1 MGGRL
6 VPCIIKDAMT
16 TLYIVPAEGEA
27 FEHELQGDSLVI
39 GRSSRCDLA
48 VADRCLSRQH
58 VRIFRSGS
66 EWLVEDMGS
75 RNGTRVNGSMIS
87 GPTPIAPGD
96 VIDASMSRIA
106 FGGSGG
112 KQPQRISHAES
123 HTIYRDASEIIS
135 ESERE
140 FARPA
145 ESGIEDL
152 RQAADQLKVLYDVH
166 HTLDE
171 ATTAEELLDHVLERV
186 FVHLRPQHG
195 AIFLKHEDDVVIAT
209 SRSQVAGT
217 DEFPESKSLASE
229 VIGKGLAAV
238 VHDTTTDDRFA
249 AAESLLDAGV
259 RTLVAAPLLTPEGAI
274 GMIVLSSTLATR
286 LFGAS
291 DMELLTVVA
300 SATGLRL
307 RNLALAEEAAERKRF
322 EQEVALARRIQVAL
336 LPAENPE
343 VPGLEIHGGNIPSRG
358 VSGDYYQ
365 VVERPDTN
373 EVAVIIADVS
383 GKGIGASLLT
393 AYVDALVN
401 AYLGEN
407 LEPAEIFNRVSP
419 QMNAKTPVESFATAF
434 LGIFSLDTGTLR
446 YASAGHDPTLLVRA
460 EGDVELLMPTGMPL
474 GLMPEA
480 VYSSSETSLAVG
492 DSLVLYT
499 DGITEAANPIQEE
512 FGRERLVEVCEK
524 HRSES
529 PKNLATSIEKVVDA
543 FVDGVPYHDDRT
555 LVILRRS

>member
-1 MGGRL
+1 
-6 VPCIIKDAMT
+6 MT
-16 TLYIVPAEGEA
+16 TLYIVPAEGEH
-27 FEHELQGDSLVI
+27 FEYALEVDSLVI

-48 VADRCLSRQH
+48 VSDRCLSRQH
-58 VRIFRSGS
+58 IRIYRADDG
-66 EWLVEDMGS
+66 WLIEDLGS
-75 RNGTRVNGSMIS
+75 RNGTRVNGEMIS
-87 GPTPIAPGD
+87 GPTSIFPGD
-96 VIDASMSRIA
+96 VIDASMSRIT

-112 KQPQRISHAES
+112 AQPQQASHTES
-123 HTIYRDASEIIS
+123 HTIFRAASEIIS

-145 ESGIEDL
+145 DSGTEEL

-166 HTLDE
+166 HALDQ

-195 AIFLKHEDDVVIAT
+195 AIFLKDEDNLVRAT

-217 DEFPESKSLASE
+217 DEFPESTSLASE

-238 VHDTTTDDRFA
+238 VHDTSTDDRFA

-307 RNLALAEEAAERKRF
+307 RNLALAEEAAERRRF
-322 EQEVALARRIQVAL
+322 EQEVTLARRIQVAL
-336 LPAENPE
+336 LPAETPQ
-343 VPGLEIHGGNIPSRG
+343 VAGLEVHGGNIPSRG

-365 VVERPDTN
+365 IVDRPDTN
-373 EVAVIIADVS
+373 EVAIIIADVS

-434 LGIFSLDTGTLR
+434 LGIFSVETGALR
-446 YASAGHDPTLLVRA
+446 YASAGHDPTLLVRSA
-460 EGDVELLMPTGMPL
+460 GDVELLMPTGMPL

-480 VYSSSETSLAVG
+480 VYSSSETSLEVG

-499 DGITEAANPIQEE
+499 DGITEAANPEQEE
-512 FGRERLVEVCEK
+512 FGRERLVEVCEN
-524 HRSES
+524 HRSEP
-529 PKNLATSIEKVVDA
+529 PKDLAISIEKVVDA

-555 LVILRRS
+555 LVILRRV

>member
-1 MGGRL
+1 
-6 VPCIIKDAMT
+6 MT
-16 TLYIVPAEGEA
+16 KLHIVPAEGEP
-27 FEHELQGDSLVI
+27 FPYEFDVESLVI

-58 VRIFRSGS
+58 IRIFKSDD

-75 RNGTRVNGSMIS
+75 RNGTRVNGEMIS
-87 GPTPIAPGD
+87 GPTPISPGD
-96 VIDASMSRIA
+96 VIDASMSRIT
-106 FGGSGG
+106 FGGSTGD
-112 KQPQRISHAES
+112 QPQQSSRSGTQ
-123 HTIYRDASEIIS
+123 TIFRAASEIIS
-135 ESERE
+135 ETERE

-145 ESGIEDL
+145 DSGTEEL
-152 RQAADQLKVLYDVH
+152 RQAAAQLKVLYDVH
-166 HTLDE
+166 HALDQ

-195 AIFLKHEDDVVIAT
+195 AIFLKDEDNLVRAS
-209 SRSQVAGT
+209 SRSLVTGT
-217 DEFPESKSLASE
+217 DEFPESTSLASE
-229 VIGKGLAAV
+229 VIGKGLAALV
-238 VHDTTTDDRFA
+238 QDTSTDVRFDR
-249 AAESLLDAGV
+249 AESLIDAGV

-274 GMIVLSSTLATR
+274 GMIVLSSTLAAR
-286 LFGAS
+286 IFGES

-322 EQEVALARRIQVAL
+322 EQEVTLARRIQVAL
-336 LPAENPE
+336 LPAETPQIA
-343 VPGLEIHGGNIPSRG
+343 GLEVHGGNIPSRG

-365 VVERPDTN
+365 VVERPDTK
-373 EVAVIIADVS
+373 EVALIIADVS
-383 GKGIGASLLT
+383 GKGIGAALLT

-407 LEPAEIFNRVSP
+407 LEPAAIFNRISP

-434 LGIFSLDTGTLR
+434 LGIFSVDTGALR
-446 YASAGHDPTLLVRA
+446 YASAGHDPTLLIRSDD
-460 EGDVELLMPTGMPL
+460 DVELLMPTGMPL

-480 VYSSSETSLAVG
+480 VYSSSETSLEVG

-499 DGITEAANPIQEE
+499 DGITEAANPEQEE
-512 FGRERLVEVCEK
+512 FGRERLVKICGE
-524 HRSES
+524 HRTES
-529 PKNLATSIEKVVDA
+529 PRDLAGSIEKVVDT

>member
-1 MGGRL
+1 
-6 VPCIIKDAMT
+6 MT
-16 TLYIVPAEGEA
+16 TLHIVPAEGEP
-27 FEHELQGDSLVI
+27 FEHALEVDSLVI

-58 VRIFRSGS
+58 IRIYRADDG
-66 EWLVEDMGS
+66 WLIEDMGS
-75 RNGTRVNGSMIS
+75 RNGTRVNGEMIS
-87 GPTPIAPGD
+87 GPTSISPGD
-96 VIDASMSRIA
+96 VIDASMSRIT
-106 FGGSGG
+106 FGGSAGAQPHGG
-112 KQPQRISHAES
+112 SHTES
-123 HTIYRDASEIIS
+123 HTIFRAASEIIS

-145 ESGIEDL
+145 DSGIEEL

-166 HTLDE
+166 HALDQ

-195 AIFLKHEDDVVIAT
+195 AIFLKDEDNLVRAT

-217 DEFPESKSLASE
+217 DEFPESMSLASE

-238 VHDTTTDDRFA
+238 VHDTSTDDRFL

-274 GMIVLSSTLATR
+274 GMIVLSSTLTAR
-286 LFGAS
+286 LFGET

-322 EQEVALARRIQVAL
+322 EQEVTLARRIQVAL
-336 LPAENPE
+336 LPAETPQ
-343 VPGLEIHGGNIPSRG
+343 VAGLEVHGGNIPSRG

-365 VVERPDTN
+365 IVDRPDTN
-373 EVAVIIADVS
+373 EVAIIIADVS

-434 LGIFSLDTGTLR
+434 LGIFSIESGELR
-446 YASAGHDPTLLVRA
+446 YASAGHDPTLLIRSA
-460 EGDVELLMPTGMPL
+460 DDIDLLMPTGMPL

-480 VYSSSETSLAVG
+480 VYSSAETSLEVG

-499 DGITEAANPIQEE
+499 DGITEAANPEQEE
-512 FGRERLVEVCEK
+512 FGRERLVEVCGK
-524 HRSES
+524 HHSES
-529 PKNLATSIEKVVDA
+529 PKELARSIEKVVDT

-555 LVILRRS
+555 LVIVRRT

>member
-1 MGGRL
+1 
-6 VPCIIKDAMT
+6 MT
-16 TLYIVPAEGEA
+16 TLYIVPAEGEPFDHA
-27 FEHELQGDSLVI
+27 LEADSVII

-58 VRIFRSGS
+58 VRLFKSEE

-75 RNGTRVNGSMIS
+75 RNGTRLNGTMITK
-87 GPTPIAPGD
+87 PTPIKPGD
-96 VIDASMSRIA
+96 VIDASMSRIT
-106 FGGSGG
+106 FGGRGAEGG
-112 KQPQRISHAES
+112 PVRHAES
-123 HTIYRDASEIIS
+123 HTIFRDASEIIS
-135 ESERE
+135 DSKRD
-140 FARPA
+140 FAPPTD
-145 ESGIEDL
+145 SGIEDL
-152 RQAADQLKVLYDVH
+152 RQSADQLKVLYDVH
-166 HTLDE
+166 HALDK
-171 ATTAEELLDHVLERV
+171 ATSAEELLDHVLDPV

-195 AIFLKHEDDVVIAT
+195 AIFLKDNGNLVRAS
-209 SRSQVAGT
+209 SRSQGSNI
-217 DEFPESKSLASE
+217 DEFPESTSLAGE
-229 VIGKGLAAV
+229 VVGKGLAAV

-274 GMIVLSSTLATR
+274 GMIVLSSTLAVR
-286 LFGAS
+286 QFGEN

-307 RNLALAEEAAERKRF
+307 RNLALAEEAAERRRF

-343 VPGLEIHGGNIPSRG
+343 VAGLEIHGGNIPSRG

-365 VVERPDTN
+365 IIDRPDSN

-393 AYVDALVN
+393 AYVDALFN
-401 AYLGEN
+401 AYVSAN

-434 LGIFSLDTGTLR
+434 LGILSVDTGKLR
-446 YASAGHDPTLLVRA
+446 YASAGHDPTILVRSKD
-460 EGDVELLMPTGMPL
+460 DVELLMPTGMPL

-480 VYSSSETSLAVG
+480 VYTEAEATLEAG
-492 DSLVLYT
+492 DSIVLYT
-499 DGITEAANPIQEE
+499 DGITEAANPEQEE
-512 FGRERLVEVCEK
+512 FGRERLVEVCSK
-524 HRSES
+524 HRSEAPLELS
-529 PKNLATSIEKVVDA
+529 RSIEIVVDA
-543 FVDGVPYHDDRT
+543 FVEGVPFHDDRT
-555 LVILRRS
+555 LVIVRRTRS

>member
-1 MGGRL
+1 
-6 VPCIIKDAMT
+6 MT
-16 TLYIVPAEGEA
+16 KLHIVPAEGEP
-27 FEHELQGDSLVI
+27 FPHEFDVDSLVI

-58 VRIFRSGS
+58 IRIFKSDD
-66 EWLVEDMGS
+66 EWQVEDMGS
-75 RNGTRVNGSMIS
+75 RNGTRVNGTMIS
-87 GPTPIAPGD
+87 GPTPISPGD
-96 VIDASMSRIA
+96 VIDASMSRIT

-112 KQPQRISHAES
+112 AQPHEGSHTES
-123 HTIYRDASEIIS
+123 HTIFRAASEIIS
-135 ESERE
+135 ETERE

-145 ESGIEDL
+145 ESGTEEL

-166 HTLDE
+166 HALDA

-195 AIFLKHEDDVVIAT
+195 AIFLKHEDNVVLAT

-217 DEFPESKSLASE
+217 DEFPESTSLASE

-238 VHDTTTDDRFA
+238 VHDTSTDDRFL

-274 GMIVLSSTLATR
+274 GMIVLSSTLAAR
-286 LFGAS
+286 LFGES

-322 EQEVALARRIQVAL
+322 EQEVTLARRIQVAL
-336 LPAENPE
+336 LPAETPQ
-343 VPGLEIHGGNIPSRG
+343 VAGLEVHGGNIPSRG

-365 VVERPDTN
+365 IVDRPDTN

-407 LEPAEIFNRVSP
+407 LEPADIFNRVSP

-434 LGIFSLDTGTLR
+434 LGIFSVDTGGLR
-446 YASAGHDPTLLVRA
+446 YASAGHDPTLLVRSK
-460 EGDVELLMPTGMPL
+460 GDVELLMPTGMPL

-480 VYSSSETSLAVG
+480 VYTSSETSLEVG

-499 DGITEAANPIQEE
+499 DGITEAANPEQEE
-512 FGRERLVEVCEK
+512 FGRERLVEVCGK
-524 HRSES
+524 HRSEP
-529 PKNLATSIEKVVDA
+529 PKELARSIEKVVDT

-555 LVILRRS
+555 LVILRRA

>member
-1 MGGRL
+1 
-6 VPCIIKDAMT
+6 MT
-16 TLYIVPAEGEA
+16 TLFIVPAEGEP
-27 FEHELQGDSLVI
+27 FERALEVDSLVI

-58 VRIFRSGS
+58 IRIYKSDD

-75 RNGTRVNGSMIS
+75 RNGTRINGSMIS

-96 VIDASMSRIA
+96 VIDASMSRIT
-106 FGGSGG
+106 FGGDGRA
-112 KQPQRISHAES
+112 QPQQGSHTES
-123 HTIYRDASEIIS
+123 HTVFRAASEIIS

-145 ESGIEDL
+145 DSGTDEL
-152 RQAADQLKVLYDVH
+152 RQAAEQLKVLYDVH

-171 ATTAEELLDHVLERV
+171 ATTAEELLDLVLERV

-195 AIFLKHEDDVVIAT
+195 AIFLKDEDDLVRAT

-217 DEFPESKSLASE
+217 DEFPESTSLASE

-238 VHDTTTDDRFA
+238 VHDTSTDARFA

-274 GMIVLSSTLATR
+274 GMIVLSSTLAGR
-286 LFGAS
+286 LFGES

-307 RNLALAEEAAERKRF
+307 RNLALAEEAAERRRF
-322 EQEVALARRIQVAL
+322 EQEVAVARRIQVAL
-336 LPAENPE
+336 LPAETPE
-343 VPGLEIHGGNIPSRG
+343 VAGLEVYGGNIPSRG

-365 VVERPDTN
+365 VVERPETN

-407 LEPAEIFNRVSP
+407 LEPAEIFNRISP

-434 LGIFSLDTGTLR
+434 LGIFSVDTGKLR
-446 YASAGHDPTLLVRA
+446 YASAGHDPTLLVRSND
-460 EGDVELLMPTGMPL
+460 DVELLMPTGMPL

-480 VYSSSETSLAVG
+480 VYTSTETSLEVG

-499 DGITEAANPIQEE
+499 DGITEAANPEQEE
-512 FGRERLVEVCEK
+512 FGRERLIEVCGE
-524 HRSES
+524 HRSEP
-529 PKNLATSIEKVVDA
+529 PKELARSIEKVVDT

-555 LVILRRS
+555 LVIVRRT